1 LQKKTLEQNIK
12 NFIRQFKLNIA
23 LIMKRLIP
31 LLLHLATIL
40 IINYSCNN
48 NRIEQK
54 NISVVDNINKSSLL
68 ILSDYAES
76 IEYIPLETTDIA
88 LLTGDERIEFNANHF
103 IVFAQEC
110 YIFKRNGYFLKKI
123 GKVGRGPNEYSSA
136 RSGYYFP
143 GDSLLFF
150 NDPSRRGLISYSIK
164 GSFMKNSMLNRDF
177 LMIRSISDSLF
188 AGYRAFI
195 QGDSD
200 WNTLIVNCKGDSVS
214 SIPNKYHFEGNS
226 NMYFNHEVVMYYF
239 NCTLHIKE
247 MYSDTI
253 FSFND
258 KGIHTPKYILELGNL
273 NIPQDIRN
281 WDFERFRNSIGRDF
295 FFVNEIYETDK
306 YLVFKY
312 NHDNKRNNLMIFNK
326 QTGEIDNFPENE
338 RSGGINNDVDGGPN
352 FIPEHNDNNIFLQK
366 INAFELKTHV
376 ESEAFKNSTPKY
388 PEKKK
393 ELEELAATLD
403 ENDNPVLMLVK
414 LKD

>member
-1 LQKKTLEQNIK
+1 MLFSENTTCLFSEIATYLFSENATFKFPKTLH
-12 NFIRQFKLNIA
+12 A
-23 LIMKRLIP
+23 
-31 LLLHLATIL
+31 
-40 IINYSCNN
+40 
-48 NRIEQK
+48 
-54 NISVVDNINKSSLL
+54 
-68 ILSDYAES
+68 
-76 IEYIPLETTDIA
+76 
-88 LLTGDERIEFNANHF
+88 
-103 IVFAQEC
+103 
-110 YIFKRNGYFLKKI
+110 
-123 GKVGRGPNEYSSA
+123 
-136 RSGYYFP
+136 YFP
-143 GDSLLFF
+143 ILQHICF
-150 NDPSRRGLISYSIK
+150 PV
-164 GSFMKNSMLNRDF
+164 
-177 LMIRSISDSLF
+177 
-188 AGYRAFI
+188 
-195 QGDSD
+195 
-200 WNTLIVNCKGDSVS
+200 T
-214 SIPNKYHFEGNS
+214 
-226 NMYFNHEVVMYYF
+226 F

-312 NHDNKRNNLMIFNK
+312 NHDNKRINLMIFNK